1 MILMALCF
9 WRNFSLSVHGSLSK
23 EDSTLNQSV
32 LPKTT
37 LTITQSHLMTAL
49 QGMRPSI
56 SQEDWKHFTE
66 L

>member
-1 MILMALCF
+1 MMLMALCF
-9 WRNFSLSVHGSLSK
+9 CRNFSLSVHGSLFK

-37 LTITQSHLMTAL
+37 ITITQSHLLTAL

-56 SQEDWKHFTE
+56 SPDDWKHFTE

>member
-1 MILMALCF
+1 MIPMALHFC
-9 WRNFSLSVHGSLSK
+9 RNFSLSVHGSLFK
-23 EDSTLNQSV
+23 EDSTLNQSA

-37 LTITQSHLMTAL
+37 LTITQSQLMTAL

-56 SQEDWKHFTE
+56 SQDDWKHFTE